1 MSCGIGSRC
10 SLDAELLWWWHRPA
24 AVELIQPL
32 AWEPPNAMGATL
44 ETKKKKV
51 FNAVEWASSSYFI
64 SKGALH
70 QKEALVIQRNETDPR
85 KMAPKTKMVV

>member
-32 AWEPPNAMGATL
+32 AWELPYAMVATL
-44 ETKKKKV
+44 ETKKKRSLMLLNGHHPV
-51 FNAVEWASSSYFI
+51 I
-64 SKGALH
+64 S
-70 QKEALVIQRNETDPR
+70 
-85 KMAPKTKMVV
+85 